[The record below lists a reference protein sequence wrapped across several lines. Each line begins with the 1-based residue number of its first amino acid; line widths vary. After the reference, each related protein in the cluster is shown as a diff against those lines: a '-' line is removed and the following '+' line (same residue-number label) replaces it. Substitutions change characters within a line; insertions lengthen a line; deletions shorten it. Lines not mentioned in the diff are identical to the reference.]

1 MAGVILL
8 ASLLAILTAV
18 FKIVAM
24 WFQLNRNINIIPAA
38 LLNMTAAII
47 ILFNYDGKSTKNMI
61 ALYAAIAMILAII
74 VFNLMKYGLKYG
86 ILASMAE
93 IIFAASAAFLI
104 ILILIVESENS
115 KNTRS
120 KRKRK

>member
-74 VFNLMKYGLKYG
+74 VFNLMKYRLKYG

-93 IIFAASAAFLI
+93 IIFAASAAILI
-104 ILILIVESENS
+104 ILILIVESQSS

>member
-1 MAGVILL
+1 MTGVILL

-38 LLNMTAAII
+38 LLDMTAAII

-61 ALYAAIAMILAII
+61 ALYTAIVMILAII
-74 VFNLMKYGLKYG
+74 VFNLMKHGLKYG
-86 ILASMAE
+86 FLASMAE

>member
-1 MAGVILL
+1 MAGGILL

-38 LLNMTAAII
+38 LLDMTAAII
-47 ILFNYDGKSTKNMI
+47 ILFNYDGESTKNMI
-61 ALYAAIAMILAII
+61 ALYAAIVMMLAII

-93 IIFAASAAFLI
+93 IVFAASAAILI
-104 ILILIVESENS
+104 VLILIAESQNS